1 MSIQFFPFNIPISN
15 SRALT
20 SSLALSTPTSGL
32 PVSAALAEFVVNF
45 TGPTGPAGSITTNVT
60 IL

>member
-15 SRALT
+15 SLSVSA
-20 SSLALSTPTSGL
+20 SLAITTSLAGF
-32 PVSAALAEFVVNF
+32 PVTAALAEYVVNF
-45 TGPTGPAGSITTNVT
+45 TGPTGPPGSITSNVT